1 MHLTLESYL
10 FLKQGQ
16 EIHLLQLGI
25 SGNLKHCQHPINVM
39 GVVDTFR
46 QDCRADI
53 EKVLIFVEQLYNCT
67 IEKQRL
73 S

>member
-25 SGNLKHCQHPINVM
+25 SGNLKHCRHPIDVM
-39 GVVDTFR
+39 GVADTFG
-46 QDCRADI
+46 QALLKDNS
-53 EKVLIFVEQLYNCT
+53 KMLHNTTLCT
-67 IEKQRL
+67 VCMDKQRSL
-73 S
+73 